1 MHIGEAF
8 RKELERQGKTVVWFA
23 EQLSYSRT
31 NIYKIFNKSSIDTE
45 VLQRISIVLQLN
57 FFKFYSDK
65 VEEYIPICPQ

>member
-1 MHIGEAF
+1 MHIGEAI

-31 NIYKIFNKSSIDTE
+31 NNYKIFNKSSIDTE

>member
-1 MHIGEAF
+1 MHIGEAI

-45 VLQRISIVLQLN
+45 VLYRISIVLQLN
-57 FFKFYSDK
+57 FFKFYSDN
-65 VEEYIPICPQ
+65 VEEHIPICPQ

>member
-1 MHIGEAF
+1 MHIGEAI
-8 RKELERQGKTVVWFA
+8 RKELERQGKTVVWCA

>member
-1 MHIGEAF
+1 MHIGEAI